1 VTFTV
6 ATGFEETAGGELGP
20 GILQPASAAETI
32 CAVVATELGQ
42 LDGGGVTLATGFG
55 DGAGFDVL
63 LTEVLIDVAAL
74 DDFCS
79 VAVAHTKT

>member
-1 VTFTV
+1 VTFTL

-42 LDGGGVTLATGFG
+42 LDGGVTLATGFG
-55 DGAGFDVL
+55 GGAGFDVL

>member
-1 VTFTV
+1 M
-6 ATGFEETAGGELGP
+6 
-20 GILQPASAAETI
+20 QPASAAETI

-42 LDGGGVTLATGFG
+42 LDGGVTLATGFG
-55 DGAGFDVL
+55 GGADFDVL

-74 DDFCS
+74 ADFCS